1 MPKTAQ
7 ISKSQKSN
15 VVNYSPMKQKPI
27 IRWNSTVQ
35 LFTINNGDYLPDDKA
50 REIWDAGTG
59 DWSQGAFQ
67 EMSRRVMS

>member
-1 MPKTAQ
+1 
-7 ISKSQKSN
+7 
-15 VVNYSPMKQKPI
+15 MKPKPI
-27 IRWNSTVQ
+27 IRWNPTVQ

-67 EMSRRVMS
+67 EMSRRVMQ